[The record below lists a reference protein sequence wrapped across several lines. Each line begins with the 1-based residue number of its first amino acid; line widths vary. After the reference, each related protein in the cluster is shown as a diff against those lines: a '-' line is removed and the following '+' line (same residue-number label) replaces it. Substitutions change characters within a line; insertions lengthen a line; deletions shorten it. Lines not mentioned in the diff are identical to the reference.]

1 MIIKIKIDHDII
13 YIHGSSIIIVQ
24 CCIKIRLCKQWT
36 YLNRDIY
43 TRANKSVE
51 RWGTK
56 Q

>member
-1 MIIKIKIDHDII
+1 MTII
-13 YIHGSSIIIVQ
+13 YIHGSSFITVQ
-24 CCIKIRLCKQWT
+24 CYIKIRLCKQVT

-43 TRANKSVE
+43 TRANTSVE